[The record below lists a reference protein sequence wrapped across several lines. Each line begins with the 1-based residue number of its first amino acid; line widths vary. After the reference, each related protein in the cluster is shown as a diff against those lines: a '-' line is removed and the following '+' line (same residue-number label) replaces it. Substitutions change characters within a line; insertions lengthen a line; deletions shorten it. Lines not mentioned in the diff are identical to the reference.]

1 MISDETTLGFS
12 PQWGHEVRDHVR
24 CDSWLQLA
32 SEPFVSIH
40 LQMNMPGSYNSRVA
54 SKPRHYG
61 RQGVR
66 FGQHRGS
73 AWVWANQLKACA
85 SYRRSGSVA
94 FFIERKDSIVE
105 LFSAMMVCGCAKI
118 KFIAHRSGRSSSPLM
133 IFCQW
138 LDEATEF
145 NRCPFVYQLICAT
158 VSRKNPRRPQGL
170 TETWV
175 GGGLASTLALL
186 LTLVGVVVVR
196 NCFCGWLFSH
206 GLLAV
211 ALILCSWEWL
221 YAFLS
226 SFFMTCALNTV
237 ITSWY

>member
-12 PQWGHEVRDHVR
+12 PEWGHEVSDHIR

-40 LQMNMPGSYNSRVA
+40 LQMNMPGSFNSEVA
-54 SKPRHYG
+54 PKPRHYG

-105 LFSAMMVCGCAKI
+105 LFFAMMVCCCAKI
-118 KFIAHRSGRSSSPLM
+118 KFYSTQIWKELFPSDDLLPMTRWSSRFLFGAPLS
-133 IFCQW
+133 I
-138 LDEATEF
+138 
-145 NRCPFVYQLICAT
+145 
-158 VSRKNPRRPQGL
+158 S
-170 TETWV
+170 
-175 GGGLASTLALL
+175 
-186 LTLVGVVVVR
+186 
-196 NCFCGWLFSH
+196 
-206 GLLAV
+206 
-211 ALILCSWEWL
+211 
-221 YAFLS
+221 
-226 SFFMTCALNTV
+226 
-237 ITSWY
+237 

>member
-12 PQWGHEVRDHVR
+12 PQWGHEVSDHIR

-40 LQMNMPGSYNSRVA
+40 LQMNMPGSFNSGVA
-54 SKPRHYG
+54 PKPRHYG

-105 LFSAMMVCGCAKI
+105 LFSAMMVSCCARKVYGTQI
-118 KFIAHRSGRSSSPLM
+118 WKELFPSENLFLPMTRWSDRFYSVPLCLSVNLCNRLWKESETSPG
-133 IFCQW
+133 
-138 LDEATEF
+138 F
-145 NRCPFVYQLICAT
+145 NWDLGG
-158 VSRKNPRRPQGL
+158 RRPGL
-170 TETWV
+170 NSRPFTHACGWLCEIV
-175 GGGLASTLALL
+175 
-186 LTLVGVVVVR
+186 
-196 NCFCGWLFSH
+196 FCGWLFSH

-211 ALILCSWEWL
+211 TLILCSWEWL
-221 YAFLS
+221 YVFLS